1 MKVSRNTKLNKV
13 IGFLVSSDKGKPIK
27 EGVKKVSDR
36 KIVFVYGK
44 KALVLNIL
52 ARSRVFR
59 WIIF

>member
-1 MKVSRNTKLNKV
+1 V